1 MSEEQQRRDLERRA
15 SVASVQE
22 VAGKEGFR
30 TFLIDCSR
38 KQSNSYKASLRGK
51 PPPPTTRSSWYNK
64 ANGFTIKRGDQVS
77 IEAVAINSNGAAA
90 NTVELN
96 PNNIQGKKYCGTK
109 VILSI
114 GFALGNTG
122 RYNITLPM
130 KPPSCVCNQNS
141 VAAVDWA
148 SGVLP
153 NPNDNVIGGATKSIT
168 ATAQLELLAKDG
180 ILPVANNYNVAD
192 AVCFPPNMSNFF
204 KDSFCFGFC

>member
-77 IEAVAINSNGAAA
+77 IEAVAIN
-90 NTVELN
+90 
-96 PNNIQGKKYCGTK
+96 
-109 VILSI
+109 
-114 GFALGNTG
+114 
-122 RYNITLPM
+122 
-130 KPPSCVCNQNS
+130 
-141 VAAVDWA
+141 
-148 SGVLP
+148 
-153 NPNDNVIGGATKSIT
+153 
-168 ATAQLELLAKDG
+168 
-180 ILPVANNYNVAD
+180 
-192 AVCFPPNMSNFF
+192 
-204 KDSFCFGFC
+204 